1 MIPTMNCYPT
11 NGQLRDP
18 DFTRRILYHPNQ
30 QQYSQHPILL
40 VVLNISKKVLRTK
53 LIRLLWQH
61 PIKQVGLTI
70 HFKTSL
76 VRNFDNIKYKVQ
88 KTCDHNQSWKST
100 DLRQTQRFIE
110 SLSISTAL
118 VPHSLRF
125 SQVHWY
131 CNSNITFELYCTYRN
146 HVAIPRKKHAHTHT
160 HTHKNNNKRNKN
172 SNNI

>member
-1 MIPTMNCYPT
+1 MQVVISLSKKKEKKVSYIIPTMNCYLR

-61 PIKQVGLTI
+61 PIKQVGFTI

-88 KTCDHNQSWKST
+88 KTCDDNQSWKST
-100 DLRQTQRFIE
+100 DCVRLRGSSKAYQSQ
-110 SLSISTAL
+110 L
-118 VPHSLRF
+118 PQSLR
-125 SQVHWY
+125 
-131 CNSNITFELYCTYRN
+131 
-146 HVAIPRKKHAHTHT
+146 A
-160 HTHKNNNKRNKN
+160 
-172 SNNI
+172 